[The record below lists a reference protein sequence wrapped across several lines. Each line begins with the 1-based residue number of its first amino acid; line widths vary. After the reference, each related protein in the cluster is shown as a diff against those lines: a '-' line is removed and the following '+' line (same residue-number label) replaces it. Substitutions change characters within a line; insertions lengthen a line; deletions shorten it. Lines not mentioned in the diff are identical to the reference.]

1 MGDWGRLEVL
11 TEQLEPEPGQLIRL
25 VQLTAF
31 RNLAGFLFT
40 PRQRVH
46 TVQTVRSKVL
56 SRIQEGSK
64 WVTIEVISPTIHV
77 HLS

>member
-46 TVQTVRSKVL
+46 TVQTVSRS
-56 SRIQEGSK
+56 
-64 WVTIEVISPTIHV
+64 
-77 HLS
+77 